1 MGGIVVRI
9 RLRIYARLWHLR
21 APMPDD
27 LLAFLGIS
35 LVVIMTP
42 GQDTALTIR
51 NTLVA
56 GRPNGVKTAAGVA
69 TGQLVWALAA
79 STGLAALLAASEPAF
94 DALKLAGA
102 AYLVV
107 LGLQALRDAVRGT
120 PRARETEPGTA
131 HGFRQGLIS
140 NLGNPKMAVFFT
152 GLLPQFAPETG
163 PAFATML
170 ALGVLFAALT
180 LSWLTLYAF
189 AVERARNALRRPA
202 VRRALDAV
210 TGTALV
216 ALGLRVASDR

>member
-1 MGGIVVRI
+1 VAGI
-9 RLRIYARLWHLR
+9 RLRVYARLWQLR
-21 APMPDD
+21 ALMPD

-35 LVVIMTP
+35 LVVIVTP

-69 TGQLVWALAA
+69 AGQLVWALAA

-102 AYLVV
+102 AYLIV
-107 LGLQALRDAVRGT
+107 LGLQALRDAVRGSPKT
-120 PRARETEPGTA
+120 HATETGTA

-152 GLLPQFAPETG
+152 GLLPQFAPATG

-189 AVERARNALRRPA
+189 AVERAKNALQRSA
-202 VRRALDAV
+202 VRRTLDAV
-210 TGTALV
+210 TGTALI
-216 ALGLRVASDR
+216 ALGLRVATDR